1 MSRTTET
8 TTTCAKHGTEYERR
22 EVAGVFLGCPQCEDE
37 RAQAWRDNDAERQRT
52 AERTRWAEKLERAGI
67 PKRFQSKTLDA
78 YVPTIDG
85 QRNALAWARSY
96 AGGFGDTMASGRS
109 ALLIGKPGTGK
120 SHLAIGIALHVLEHG
135 GTAWYG
141 TVQQAVR
148 SVKDTWGKRSSKSE
162 GEAIASLTKP
172 DLLVLDE
179 VGVQFGTTFE
189 QNLLFDVLNDRYADM
204 RPTILL
210 SNLDADAVKEFLGER
225 VLDRMR
231 EDGGKVMA
239 FDWESYRAG
248 GAQC

>member
-1 MSRTTET
+1 MSKTTQA
-8 TTTCAKHGTEYERR
+8 TCSKHEIDYERR
-22 EVAGVFLGCPQCEDE
+22 QIAGVFLGCPKCEDE
-37 RAQAWRDNDAERQRT
+37 RAQAWDAAEAERERT
-52 AERTRWAEKLERAGI
+52 EQQTRWAAKLEAAGI

-78 YVPTIDG
+78 YVPTVDG
-85 QRNALAWARSY
+85 QRKALAWARDY
-96 AGGFGDTMASGRS
+96 AGDFGSTLAAGRS

-135 GTAWYG
+135 GSARFG

-148 SVKDTWGKRSSKSE
+148 SVKDTWRKGSNLTES
-162 GEAIASLTKP
+162 EAIAHLTKP
-172 DLLVLDE
+172 DLLILDE

-189 QNLLFDVLNDRYADM
+189 QNLLFDVLNDRYNAM

-231 EDGGKVMA
+231 EDGGRVLA
-239 FDWESYRAG
+239 FDWASYRAG
-248 GAQC
+248 GASC